1 MTCEVTDKLSSGR
14 FYGEDLS
21 LRDAC
26 GLRLTEKMYSSTL
39 SLPKHFH
46 EYACF
51 SVILR
56 GGFTESYR
64 GKTMEWR
71 PLSVGFTPP
80 GEVHS
85 NRFRQGG
92 TRVLNI
98 QLDLH
103 WLKRATENL
112 EGASQPLVFNRGRLS
127 WLGMRL
133 YSEARKKDEAS
144 LLAIEGIG
152 LEMLA
157 ELSRSSRRIP
167 DGKIP
172 DWLRQARELIH
183 AHFTDSLSLSKLASL
198 VGVHPIHLA
207 TAFRHH
213 YHSSVGAYV
222 RKLRVEFACRQ
233 INTAHLPLA
242 QIALSAGFSS
252 QAHFCT
258 AFKQLTGM
266 TPSEY
271 RKFRRSP

>member
-1 MTCEVTDKLSSGR
+1 MSCEVSGKLSSGR
-14 FYGEDLS
+14 FYGKDLS
-21 LRDAC
+21 FRDAG
-26 GLRLTEKMYSSTL
+26 GLRLTEKIYSSKL

-46 EYACF
+46 EHACF

-56 GGFTESYR
+56 GGFTENYR
-64 GKTMEWR
+64 SKTMEWR

-85 NRFRQGG
+85 NSFYHGG
-92 TRVLNI
+92 TRVLNV

-103 WLKRATENL
+103 WLRLATENL
-112 EGASQPLVFNRGRLS
+112 AGANEPMVFNRGRLS

-133 YSEARKKDEAS
+133 YGEARRRDEAS

-157 ELSRSSRRIP
+157 ELSRRSRRTP

-183 AHFTDSLSLSKLASL
+183 AHFTDSLSLSKLAGL

-207 TAFRHH
+207 TAFRRHCH
-213 YHSSVGAYV
+213 CSVGEYV
-222 RKLRVEFACRQ
+222 RKLRVEFACSQ
-233 INTAHLPLA
+233 INAAHLPLA
-242 QIALSAGFSS
+242 QIALAAGFSS

-271 RKFRRSP
+271 RKFRRTS